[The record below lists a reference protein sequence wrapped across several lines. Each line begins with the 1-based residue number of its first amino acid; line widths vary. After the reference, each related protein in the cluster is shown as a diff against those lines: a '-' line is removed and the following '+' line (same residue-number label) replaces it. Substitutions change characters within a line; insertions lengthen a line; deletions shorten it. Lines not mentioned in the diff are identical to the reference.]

1 VIQPRALPQQH
12 PRAGNPRVARAA
24 SERRV
29 VRKSRARYTDVVR
42 AGRVIGILLV
52 AFMSYVLLTSRLTG
66 LSYAVASAERQKEVV
81 QLESMRL
88 DDKIAALRSDD
99 RLSTLAARLGM
110 RDPERF
116 AVVHLPQV
124 RPEVDR
130 SHVAMLSSLAGMF
143 LPQVG
148 RSR

>member
-1 VIQPRALPQQH
+1 MIQPRALPQQR
-12 PRAGNPRVARAA
+12 PRVSNPRVARAA

-116 AVVHLPQV
+116 AVVRLPQH
-124 RPEVDR
+124 RPEADR
-130 SHVAMLSSLAGMF
+130 SHVAVLSSLAGMF
-143 LPQVG
+143 LPPVG

>member
-1 VIQPRALPQQH
+1 MIQPRALPQQR
-12 PRAGNPRVARAA
+12 PRVSNPRVARAA

-99 RLSTLAARLGM
+99 RLST
-110 RDPERF
+110 
-116 AVVHLPQV
+116 
-124 RPEVDR
+124 
-130 SHVAMLSSLAGMF
+130 
-143 LPQVG
+143 
-148 RSR
+148 

>member
-1 VIQPRALPQQH
+1 
-12 PRAGNPRVARAA
+12 VARAA
-24 SERRV
+24 SERRA
-29 VRKSRARYTDVVR
+29 VRKSRARYADVFR
-42 AGRVIGILLV
+42 AARVIGVLLV

-88 DDKIAALRSDD
+88 DDKIDALRSDD
-99 RLSTLAARLGM
+99 RLSALAARLGM

-116 AVVHLPQV
+116 AVVDVPQP
-124 RPEVDR
+124 RPDADR
-130 SHVAMLSSLAGMF
+130 SHVAVLSSLAGMF
-143 LPQVG
+143 LPAVG